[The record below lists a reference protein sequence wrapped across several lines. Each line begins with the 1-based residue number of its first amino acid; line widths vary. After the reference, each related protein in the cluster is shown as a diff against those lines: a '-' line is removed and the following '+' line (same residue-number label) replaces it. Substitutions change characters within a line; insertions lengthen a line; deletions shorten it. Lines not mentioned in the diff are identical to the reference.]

1 MKEGQTLVLDM
12 MTNLSHPNHRQ
23 LIQIFETHAT
33 QNLMIGI
40 TNGLRIL
47 QESQREVL
55 SHISSSSSFSLLNNE
70 SEDKPRPE
78 DSNRND
84 TKYNRD
90 KSQERF
96 PPKSSARRPESKER
110 LSSTS
115 YDKKTIP
122 DYRTKESEPRD
133 ARSSSYDRDK
143 RKESSKDNFEVRVKD
158 EKAEKEKE
166 REKVRFSL
174 L

>member
-1 MKEGQTLVLDM
+1 
-12 MTNLSHPNHRQ
+12 
-23 LIQIFETHAT
+23 
-33 QNLMIGI
+33 MIGI
-40 TNGLRIL
+40 TKGLRIL

-96 PPKSSARRPESKER
+96 PPKSSSARRPESKER
-110 LSSTS
+110 LSSIP

-122 DYRTKESEPRD
+122 DYRTKESELRD
-133 ARSSSYDRDK
+133 ARSSSSYDRDK
-143 RKESSKDNFEVRVKD
+143 RKESSKDNSDAKIKD
-158 EKAEKEKE
+158 EKVDKDKE
-166 REKVRFSL
+166 REKVWFSL
-174 L
+174 YSNLI